1 MARHSLMTKGQL
13 LKIIRIFKFITR
25 RQLEDFFYGKE
36 RRSKALEQILPEME
50 RAGSLKSIRH
60 KGSKVYYLP
69 RKNGRMTNYLE
80 HEVACTEIL
89 IRLWRCRMEESE
101 IMPERAF
108 RGFYIV
114 PDFGL
119 RFSESR
125 GTMLLGEFCTER
137 NFNHGGV
144 VKSKITRYIKGLS
157 AIEEKASR
165 EATVLFVIDAKRQK
179 VAEFIRRMQ
188 PVLEDAAISDSA
200 GEGRYPFFFTD
211 YEKFLSIPIGK
222 ALTSRI
228 YFWHDGKEWALT
240 NHD

>member
-1 MARHSLMTKGQL
+1 MTKGQL
-13 LKIIRIFKFITR
+13 LKIIRIFKFITKH
-25 RQLEDFFYGKE
+25 QLEEFFYGKE
-36 RRSKALEQILPEME
+36 RRSKALEKILPELE
-50 RAGSLKSIRH
+50 REGNLKSIRH

-69 RKNGRMTNYLE
+69 RKNGKRTNNIE
-80 HEVACTEIL
+80 HEVACTQSL
-89 IRLWRCRMEESE
+89 LRFWRCRPEESE
-101 IMPERAF
+101 IMPERVF
-108 RGFYIV
+108 RGFFIV

-125 GTMLLGEFCTER
+125 GTMLLGEFCTEK

-144 VKSKITRYIKGLS
+144 VKSKITRYTKGLS
-157 AIEEKASR
+157 AIEEKAGR
-165 EATVLFVIDAKRQK
+165 EATVLFVIDTQRQRVK
-179 VAEFIRRMQ
+179 EFIRRLQ

-200 GEGRYPFFFTD
+200 GETRYPFFFTD
-211 YEKFLSIPIGK
+211 FETFLSVPIGK